1 MGSLIMAIFL
11 IAFGFVAG
19 WRYGYKQV
27 YGDVQHVVNEVLSS
41 GRHRPRE

>member
-11 IAFGFVAG
+11 IALGFVGG

-27 YGDVQHVVNEVLSS
+27 TDDVERIAKHVLSRR
-41 GRHRPRE
+41 G

>member
-19 WRYGYKQV
+19 WRYGYKQI
-27 YGDVQHVVNEVLSS
+27 YGDVQRVVDEVLNS
-41 GRHRPRE
+41 GRRRPRE